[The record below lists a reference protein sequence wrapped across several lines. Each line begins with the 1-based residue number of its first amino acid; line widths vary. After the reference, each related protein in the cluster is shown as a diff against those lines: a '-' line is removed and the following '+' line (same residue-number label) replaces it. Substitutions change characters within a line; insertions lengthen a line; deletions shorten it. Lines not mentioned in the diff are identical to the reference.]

1 MLRVD
6 IITGTGR
13 DAPHKGGDL
22 QGTRVINSS
31 GGTKNSTRLTSKCV
45 QQGKTKKEKILRQ
58 LKSSLFLESRRC
70 ADSSYNQRARSYQA
84 SASPKIQLTL
94 RSHPSWDLF

>member
-31 GGTKNSTRLTSKCV
+31 GGTKNSTRLTSKYV
-45 QQGKTKKEKILRQ
+45 LRGKTKRQ
-58 LKSSLFLESRRC
+58 KL
-70 ADSSYNQRARSYQA
+70 
-84 SASPKIQLTL
+84 
-94 RSHPSWDLF
+94 